1 MLVLVV
7 TLAVVIVVVVGKVVV
22 EAPSLSD
29 KGLLPMI
36 RWCSGLLELSLG
48 LKEAGGSAIRHPR
61 SLEFKIRS
69 AARLA
74 CFIFLE
80 IV

>member
-22 EAPSLSD
+22 EAPSSSD

-48 LKEAGGSAIRHPR
+48 LKEAGGSAI
-61 SLEFKIRS
+61 
-69 AARLA
+69 
-74 CFIFLE
+74 
-80 IV
+80 